1 MQRLE
6 GTAMDEYAL
15 VLVMGVARRKSEIDA
30 ILQEHISGWSVDRLG
45 VLERSILRLAAFE
58 LLWRDDVPAA
68 VAIDEAVALAK
79 RFCSD
84 EAGALVNGV
93 LGSLIA
99 SNDAKRSEELDAKLG
114 EDGK

>member
-1 MQRLE
+1 
-6 GTAMDEYAL
+6 
-15 VLVMGVARRKSEIDA
+15 V
-30 ILQEHISGWSVDRLG
+30 SGWSVDRLG
-45 VLERSILRLAAFE
+45 VLERSILRLAVFE

-68 VAIDEAVALAK
+68 VAIDEAVALTK

-99 SNDAKRSEELDAKLG
+99 AKDATRSDELDARLG
-114 EDGK
+114 DDGR